1 MLTGRIHGIPRFSAQ
16 FVVRGPDDVLLF
28 GWGNAADASARRE
41 TINDRG
47 PAKGPF
53 SVASRILRG
62 AASGRIYEAPLNQE
76 HTA

>member
-62 AASGRIYEAPLNQE
+62 AASDRITETSIQE
-76 HTA
+76 QH